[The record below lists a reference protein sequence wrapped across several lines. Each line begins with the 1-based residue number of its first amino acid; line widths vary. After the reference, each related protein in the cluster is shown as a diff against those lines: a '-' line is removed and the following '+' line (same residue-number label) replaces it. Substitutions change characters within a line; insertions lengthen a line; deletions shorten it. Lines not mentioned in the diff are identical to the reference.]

1 MFFCVG
7 VEVVGDDV
15 IVVPVMWN
23 IVLEFDISHYVVLWC
38 VVVEW
43 YMLGSTVVWGIVV
56 GYSEMVIVTLES
68 DVVIGDVVEGYN

>member
-7 VEVVGDDV
+7 VDVVGDDA
-15 IVVPVMWN
+15 IVVHVMCN
-23 IVLEFDISHYVVLWC
+23 VVLEFDISHYVVLWC